1 MTRRFNIVTTRYKI
15 VPSTGLGI
23 IPKKIPI
30 SFTASLRTMLRQTV
44 LAEKRADQDP
54 CFLFE
59 IFEFD
64 NLIRKKKTASELC
77 QLR

>member
-1 MTRRFNIVTTRYKI
+1 
-15 VPSTGLGI
+15 
-23 IPKKIPI
+23 
-30 SFTASLRTMLRQTV
+30 MLKQTV

-54 CFLFE
+54 CFLFK

-77 QLR
+77 QLRGKHLILSRVEKEEETSSELCQLCGSAYSPVTAPC